1 MKSSYDIIT
10 LGDYFYDLIYCGLTE
25 FPELGREIVS
35 EDVVTTGGAMYITAV
50 SMHRLGVR
58 VGWPAYFG
66 NDYYSE
72 SVAGFAEQEGLDLTL
87 AIRVSHPYRRVTTAI
102 PLNGERA
109 FVTYTDPEAE
119 QLHEHWLA
127 MMKSCEF
134 KHVHLGGIRALDQ
147 LGVLIDYAHSVG
159 ATVSAD
165 CQDGPHLQDARK
177 CREQIAKLDIFMPN
191 KREALIVA
199 EHKTITESIMR
210 LAEIVPIVVIKD
222 GAGGAWIAYNGA
234 IEHVPA
240 INAGDVVDTTGAG
253 DCFNAGF
260 LYGYIVEKAPPQR
273 CLQYGNICGGLS
285 VTAQGG
291 ATAAPTY
298 AELMQWLVNIKSSI

>member
-1 MKSSYDIIT
+1 MKSTYDIIT

-25 FPELGREIVS
+25 FPELGREVVS

-50 SMHRLGVR
+50 SMHRLGVN

-72 SVAGFAEQEGLDLTL
+72 SVAGFAEQEGLSLSL
-87 AIRVSHPYRRVTTAI
+87 AKRVDHPYRRVTTAL
-102 PLNGERA
+102 PLQGERA
-109 FVTYTDPEAE
+109 FVTYTDPDADN
-119 QLHEHWLA
+119 LHEHWLD
-127 MMKSCEF
+127 MMQQCDF
-134 KHVHLGGIRALDQ
+134 QHVHLGGLRALDQ
-147 LGVLIDYAHSVG
+147 LDKLIDYAHSIG

-165 CQDGPHLQDARK
+165 CQDGPHLNDARR
-177 CREQIAKLDIFMPN
+177 CQEQIAKLDIFMPN

-199 EHKTITESIMR
+199 AQTTLAESITT
-210 LAEIVPIVVIKD
+210 LAEIVPMVVVKD
-222 GAGGAWIAYNGA
+222 GSGGAWAAHGGQ
-234 IEHVPA
+234 IEHANA
-240 INAGDVVDTTGAG
+240 INAGEVIDTTGAG

-260 LYGYIVEKAPPQR
+260 LYGHIVEKAPPQR

-291 ATAAPTY
+291 ATAAPTRN
-298 AELMQWLVNIKSSI
+298 ELTRWMSAISATT